1 MNLTTVVFL
10 AFISMLNCP
19 SLSGNSSQ
27 EDKIKNAVKSFNEAP
42 ASVHL
47 GFEFKCSNPK
57 STHPILSIYTTE
69 TYDFCKKKL
78 PQFKYILSLIL
89 VAIPCFF
96 KILYTFSTDLLF
108 GSALSKYPY
117 KSVYN
122 SLTFPSK

>member
-1 MNLTTVVFL
+1 
-10 AFISMLNCP
+10 MLNCP

-78 PQFKYILSLIL
+78 PQFKYILSLISL
-89 VAIPCFF
+89 DWFDLTDCRCVNVYTMG
-96 KILYTFSTDLLF
+96 KILVFFIDKA
-108 GSALSKYPY
+108 GQMHVMKGKYI
-117 KSVYN
+117 
-122 SLTFPSK
+122 

>member
-78 PQFKYILSLIL
+78 PQFKYILSLISL
-89 VAIPCFF
+89 DWFDLTDCRCVNVYTMG
-96 KILYTFSTDLLF
+96 KILVFFIDKA
-108 GSALSKYPY
+108 GQMHVMKGKYI
-117 KSVYN
+117 
-122 SLTFPSK
+122 